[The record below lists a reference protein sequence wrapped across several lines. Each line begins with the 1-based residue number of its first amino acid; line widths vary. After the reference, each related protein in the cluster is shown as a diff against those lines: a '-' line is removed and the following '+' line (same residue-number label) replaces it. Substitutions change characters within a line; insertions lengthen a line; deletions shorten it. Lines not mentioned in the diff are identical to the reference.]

1 MNSTVKPVRLAL
13 SVLLLAA
20 AGAGV
25 SCCGN
30 ADEKATPA
38 PTANATPAPAPAPA
52 AAKVETKPVAPAS
65 ANPTPAPSRAAD
77 DSAEPP
83 SREAMKVSFGIMPGD
98 YEDTEAG
105 VLVGALTPGGSAE
118 AAGIRE
124 NDRLMTWNGQEIKD
138 IRSWMGYMVKAN
150 PGDVVDVGVKRNG
163 TIVPIKVKLKARQ
176 E

>member
-1 MNSTVKPVRLAL
+1 MKTWMNRSIVVVGVSTVL
-13 SVLLLAA
+13 
-20 AGAGV
+20 GASV
-25 SCCGN
+25 SCCRDTDN
-30 ADEKATPA
+30 REAAATAPAAAPVAPSKAEPKPA
-38 PTANATPAPAPAPA
+38 PTATPAPAP
-52 AAKVETKPVAPAS
+52 
-65 ANPTPAPSRAAD
+65 SRATSEEA
-77 DSAEPP
+77 AEPP

-124 NDRLMTWNGQEIKD
+124 DDRLMTWNGQEIKD

-150 PGDVVDVGVKRNG
+150 PGEVVDVGVKRNG